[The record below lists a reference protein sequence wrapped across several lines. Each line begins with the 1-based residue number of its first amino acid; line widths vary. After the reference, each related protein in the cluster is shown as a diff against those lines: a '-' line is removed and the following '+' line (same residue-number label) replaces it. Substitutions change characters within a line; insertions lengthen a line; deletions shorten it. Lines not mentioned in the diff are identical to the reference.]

1 MMSDQSN
8 NAFNPNEKEEAIFH
22 VDAEYS
28 NNKDKDKDIKRV
40 NTNL

>member
-1 MMSDQSN
+1 MSDQSN
-8 NAFNPNEKEEAIFH
+8 NAFNPNEKEEAIFY

-40 NTNL
+40 NANV

>member
-8 NAFNPNEKEEAIFH
+8 NALKKKKKEEAIFH

-40 NTNL
+40 NTNV